1 DLAPPRVP
9 DDASFRSDLPSRVL
23 THQTRS
29 RHLLVRM
36 QVAGRDA
43 GWFIFDSGAAMSLI
57 SPTAA
62 ANLGLQTLGSTLSGG
77 VGTALTS
84 AALCEARAV
93 TLGPLQIDR
102 MVMVQRDLSDL
113 GRALGVEV
121 AGAVGIDVLARAIA
135 RVRLAAGTVELFD
148 PERFTLSDNEKE
160 P

>member
-1 DLAPPRVP
+1 
-9 DDASFRSDLPSRVL
+9 
-23 THQTRS
+23 
-29 RHLLVRM
+29 
-36 QVAGRDA
+36 
-43 GWFIFDSGAAMSLI
+43 
-57 SPTAA
+57 
-62 ANLGLQTLGSTLSGG
+62 
-77 VGTALTS
+77 GTALTS

-148 PERFTLSDNEKE
+148 PERFTLSDDEKE
-160 P
+160 PRLAPASCKTDSGAAWTRLTIHGRHPHAVARYPTGAGSAREGLFRLDTGGGKASVVFHAPTVEGLGLLAGRAT